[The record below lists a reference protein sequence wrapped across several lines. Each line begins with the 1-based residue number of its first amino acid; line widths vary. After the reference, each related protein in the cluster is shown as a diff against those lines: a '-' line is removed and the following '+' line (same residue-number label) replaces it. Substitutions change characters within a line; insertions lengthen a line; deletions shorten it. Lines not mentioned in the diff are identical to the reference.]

1 MDWLEELA
9 ERRRAQSNTY
19 AETEALVEAEGGGY
33 EIDLVGDGEGNPLIS
48 PVLVAAGDSNGV
60 FHI

>member
-9 ERRRAQSNTY
+9 ERRRAQSDTY
-19 AETEALVEAEGGGY
+19 AETEARIEAEGGGY
-33 EIDLVGDGEGNPLIS
+33 EIDLVGDGDGNPVIS
-48 PVLVAAGDSNGV
+48 PVLVAAGDASGV